1 MLNFNITRA
10 RFIAFLISTSLLS
23 RVRILHSPSFMCPG
37 SLTLTG
43 TLNISTLCR
52 QRRSYMARSVL
63 LAVCVTYLPTRA
75 AAFAPGTENS
85 KNFVERLRED
95 LDSLGIPYPRV
106 SSISIPAMG
115 VVKFSWKTELG
126 SLFHA
131 HLKDRIL
138 NVQQEQLSDA
148 SISGII
154 LKEPKKK
161 IKIAWMDPQYTE
173 SEPTESECPVSM
185 GSEYPVPT
193 ASEIPSPY
201 SNSANQSEPLSLH
214 QSTPLEEVTSVL
226 IGKRTSRSASP
237 PPPAK
242 RCRSKSPSDDDECSL
257 LHELGSLN
265 EGMKTL
271 ATRQTVIR
279 EKLKAIGAQSIPE
292 PDFLFRDQFELEIET
307 ERKQR
312 IECETVLMDI
322 RRECRVPFI
331 VPALFDAF
339 VDISKLTT
347 AAVDSLH

>member
-1 MLNFNITRA
+1 
-10 RFIAFLISTSLLS
+10 
-23 RVRILHSPSFMCPG
+23 
-37 SLTLTG
+37 
-43 TLNISTLCR
+43 
-52 QRRSYMARSVL
+52 MARSVL
-63 LAVCVTYLPTRA
+63 LTVCVTYLPTRA

-85 KNFVERLRED
+85 KKTVNRLRND
-95 LDSLGIPYPRV
+95 LNSVGIPNPKV
-106 SSISIPAMG
+106 SSIKIPTMG

-126 SLFHA
+126 SPFHEL
-131 HLKDRIL
+131 LKDRISD
-138 NVQQEQLSDA
+138 VQRERLSDA
-148 SISGII
+148 SISDII
-154 LKEPKKK
+154 LIEPKKK
-161 IKIAWMDPQYTE
+161 TKPKRQPVSHPIPSLLTPHVATIPERILDAPSQPFLSHLTDIAWMDVSYPQYTE
-173 SEPTESECPVSM
+173 SERPEPTESECPVSM
-185 GSEYPVPT
+185 GSEYPAPT
-193 ASEIPSPY
+193 SSEIPNPY
-201 SNSANQSEPLSLH
+201 LNPTNQLGPLSLH

-265 EGMKTL
+265 EEIKTL

-292 PDFLFRDQFELEIET
+292 PDFLFRDQFELEIEI

-339 VDISKLTT
+339 VDISELTT
-347 AAVDSLH
+347 AAIDSRH

>member
-1 MLNFNITRA
+1 
-10 RFIAFLISTSLLS
+10 
-23 RVRILHSPSFMCPG
+23 
-37 SLTLTG
+37 
-43 TLNISTLCR
+43 
-52 QRRSYMARSVL
+52 
-63 LAVCVTYLPTRA
+63 
-75 AAFAPGTENS
+75 
-85 KNFVERLRED
+85 
-95 LDSLGIPYPRV
+95 
-106 SSISIPAMG
+106 MG

-126 SLFHA
+126 SSFHEL
-131 HLKDRIL
+131 LKDRIS
-138 NVQQEQLSDA
+138 NVQRERLSDA
-148 SISGII
+148 SISDIT

-161 IKIAWMDPQYTE
+161 IKPKRRPVSHPVPSLLTPHVTTFPDYILDAPPQSFPSDPTGIAWMDMSDPQYTE
-173 SEPTESECPVSM
+173 SEHPGPTESECPVS

-193 ASEIPSPY
+193 SSEIPSPY
-201 SNSANQSEPLSLH
+201 SNPTNQSEPVSLH

-242 RCRSKSPSDDDECSL
+242 RCRSKSPSDDDECYL

-265 EGMKTL
+265 EEMKTL

-292 PDFLFRDQFELEIET
+292 PDFLFRDQFELEIEV

>member
-1 MLNFNITRA
+1 
-10 RFIAFLISTSLLS
+10 
-23 RVRILHSPSFMCPG
+23 
-37 SLTLTG
+37 
-43 TLNISTLCR
+43 
-52 QRRSYMARSVL
+52 MARSVL
-63 LAVCVTYLPTRA
+63 LTVCVTYLPTRA

-85 KNFVERLRED
+85 KNLVKRLRKD
-95 LDSLGIPYPRV
+95 LNSLGIPNPKV
-106 SSISIPAMG
+106 SSIKIPTMG
-115 VVKFSWKTELG
+115 VVKFSWKTEVG
-126 SLFHA
+126 SSFHEL
-131 HLKDRIL
+131 LKDRIS
-138 NVQQEQLSDA
+138 NVQREQLSDA
-148 SISGII
+148 SISDIT

-161 IKIAWMDPQYTE
+161 IKPKRRPVSHPIPSLLTPHVTTFPDYTLDAPPQSFLSDLTETEIAWMDPQYTE

-185 GSEYPVPT
+185 GSEYPVLT
-193 ASEIPSPY
+193 ASEILSPY
-201 SNSANQSEPLSLH
+201 SNPTNQSEPLSLH

-226 IGKRTSRSASP
+226 IGKRTSRSVSP

-242 RCRSKSPSDDDECSL
+242 RCRSRSPSDDECSL

-265 EGMKTL
+265 EEIKTL
-271 ATRQTVIR
+271 AARQTVIR